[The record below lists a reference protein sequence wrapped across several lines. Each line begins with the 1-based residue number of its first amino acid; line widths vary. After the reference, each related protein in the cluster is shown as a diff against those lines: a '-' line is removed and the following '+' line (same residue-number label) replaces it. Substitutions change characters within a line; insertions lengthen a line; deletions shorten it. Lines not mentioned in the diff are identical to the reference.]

1 MGCYMATQRKIKLM
15 DDDELRIMLDNRYES
30 SSQIQL
36 CQYALQLAKHV
47 LDMVS
52 FDIQNPIIQE
62 GFSVNIAWQK
72 GLARMHDVRQAGFR
86 IHALAKAQADPQ
98 IKIALRVVGQAV
110 ASGHMR
116 EHAMVASDYA
126 IKLIN
131 LKYPLDK
138 EAVQKE
144 RRWQIQTMRKVSI
157 RKDIEHENRDD
168 TSNFTEGEKS
178 NSRGYTPSCL

>member
-15 DDDELRIMLDNRYES
+15 DDDELRIVLDNLYES

-47 LDMVS
+47 LNMVD
-52 FDIQNPIIQE
+52 FDIQHPFLQE
-62 GFSVNIAWQK
+62 GFSVNIAWQR

-86 IHALAKAQADPQ
+86 IHALAKAQEDPQ
-98 IKIALRVVGQAV
+98 IKTALRVVGQAI

-138 EAVQKE
+138 EAIQKE
-144 RRWQIQTMRKVSI
+144 RQWQIHTMRKVSI

-168 TSNFTEGEKS
+168 TSNLTEGKES
-178 NSRGYTPSCL
+178 NPRGNTP